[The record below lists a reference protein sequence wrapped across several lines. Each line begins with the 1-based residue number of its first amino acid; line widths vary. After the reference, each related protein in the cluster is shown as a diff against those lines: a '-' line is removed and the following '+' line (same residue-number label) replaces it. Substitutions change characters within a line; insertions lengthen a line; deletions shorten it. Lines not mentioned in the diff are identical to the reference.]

1 MERQKEKGR
10 KEERE
15 KKRKA
20 LWRMTGQSR
29 CRCVQSLV
37 GLAPVPVGGR
47 ASFCT
52 AEGLRPGDG
61 EGASLPEVRRSV
73 IHTRISTEV
82 MVFKEK

>member
-15 KKRKA
+15 EKRKA

-52 AEGLRPGDG
+52 AGK
-61 EGASLPEVRRSV
+61 A
-73 IHTRISTEV
+73 
-82 MVFKEK
+82 